1 MAEEIAPRIIK
12 LPHVIKEGFIHKE
25 GHNIKKMKKRFFKL
39 IIDMDCNPVLEYFD
53 EIDTDRRLGMCNL
66 SACVMNKPKNLR
78 PPFSHCLRIDLNDHA
93 MNSFVKLVLGWDNE
107 KEEIDWI
114 AAFKTASALIMAH
127 RKASMHSSGER
138 TLPSDSHPD
147 TSSPA
152 GSLSKAAPA
161 APSKA
166 AAANVATTANGAAA
180 TVAVSSPQS
189 SPAPVDGASAS
200 PSAASP
206 SVSGSGKAYQ
216 RRGSVTVGNA
226 AAAEKRDQEK
236 AEADAEKR
244 ALLDKVAGLASSFNI
259 EQLVSETEQKLVVV
273 SGEERFNPRKQT
285 LEEALSVMKER
296 LSEVLRAEAEERE
309 TTEAIH
315 RMEQSCEAELKK
327 FTPQASMPF
336 DQRSENQIQLGR
348 YMNRLADD
356 LRELNASRSPSSA
369 LIQAFGR
376 CIEAVSSRS
385 KELQDFENKLEAKLS
400 QIKAAKEQ
408 LVASIGLS
416 PLDEALQLK
425 SHYEGLLSKE
435 PNPEI
440 QGVIAEIL
448 TACSEKLATEERLDK
463 EAVLFVQTGASLK
476 KYARDKVIKKSKH
489 EPAPSIVKSVSG
501 ILLWGSHKTGP
512 KIHDVAIGP
521 SQLLAESGILGSRS
535 VNFDCDIYYLL
546 VCSFRFSY

>member
-1 MAEEIAPRIIK
+1 VHRKFFFAMAEEIAPRIIK
-12 LPHVIKEGFIHKE
+12 LPHVIKEGYIHKE
-25 GHNIKKMKKRFFKL
+25 GHNIKKMKTRWFKL
-39 IIDMDCNPVLEYFD
+39 VIDMDCNPVLEYFD

-138 TLPSDSHPD
+138 LPSPSDSHPD

-152 GSLSKAAPA
+152 AAP
-161 APSKA
+161 PKA
-166 AAANVATTANGAAA
+166 AAANLATATNGAAA
-180 TVAVSSPQS
+180 TVAVSSPQP
-189 SPAPVDGASAS
+189 SPAAVDGANAS

-206 SVSGSGKAYQ
+206 SLSGSGKAYQ

-259 EQLVSETEQKLVVV
+259 EQLVSETEQKLDVV
-273 SGEERFNPRKQT
+273 SREERFNPRKQT
-285 LEEALSVMKER
+285 LEDALSVMKER
-296 LSEVLRAEAEERE
+296 LSEVLRAEAEERA
-309 TTEAIH
+309 AIN

-327 FTPQASMPF
+327 FTPQASMPS

-356 LRELNASRSPSSA
+356 LREVNASRSPSSA

-416 PLDEALQLK
+416 PFDEALQLK
-425 SHYEGLLSKE
+425 SHYEGLLSEE
-435 PNPEI
+435 PNPEV

-463 EAVLFVQTGASLK
+463 EAVVFVQTGASLK

-501 ILLWGSHKTGP
+501 VLLWGSHKTGP

-535 VNFDCDIYYLL
+535 VNFDCDIYYLS